1 MRARLLGAALG
12 LLVVAAPAPQAA
24 AHGDDPLLTVR
35 LDSVEGAPADLTVQV
50 QTSVSEQMVVSNPTA
65 TPLKV
70 LDPSGRPFVEVSRDG
85 VRVDVSNPFFF
96 RTLGPPDAPVAPPSS
111 ASGGTPGAGAAAS
124 QWRLATTESSWGWFD
139 PRLHPSETAEGT
151 GVVASWEI
159 PLVSGSEPLTARGS
173 LVREPMLGSW
183 MPGRVQAPDGIAV
196 QLLPGKHPAVA
207 LTRGSAGSAVVLD
220 DAGQP
225 MLRLDGDGVALDPL
239 SDAALTTSALP
250 ATPVAAGDG
259 LAQVGTGQLPRLAR
273 HPGPAAAG
281 CAGGSLPGQC
291 AGSRIAVVIDGRKT
305 TIAGEWLWQPT
316 DTALAPVPAAVAPH
330 GGSSTLLT
338 VLVLATGLAGAVGLR
353 LAVRRRSAPGAALG
367 AQA

>member
-85 VRVDVSNPFFF
+85 VRVDVRNPFFF

-111 ASGGTPGAGAAAS
+111 ASGGTPGAGAAS

-259 LAQVGTGQLPRLAR
+259 LAQVGTGSFHAWLDTRVQPLQGA
-273 HPGPAAAG
+273 PGDPSQVSAQ
-281 CAGGSLPGQC
+281 SW
-291 AGSRIAVVIDGRKT
+291 RIPVVIDGRKT

-316 DTALAPVPAAVAPH
+316 DTALAPVPASVAPH

-338 VLVLATGLAGAVGLR
+338 VLVLAAGLAGAVGLR

>member
-1 MRARLLGAALG
+1 MRATLVGVALG
-12 LLVVAAPAPQAA
+12 VLVLVGAPAPHAA

-35 LDSVEGAPADLTVQV
+35 LDSVEGAPEGLTVQV
-50 QTSVSEQMVVSNPTA
+50 QTSVSEQMVVSNVTT

-70 LDPSGRPFVEVSRDG
+70 LDPSGRPFLEVSSEG
-85 VRVDVSNPFFF
+85 VRVDVRNPFFY
-96 RTLGPPDAPVAPPSS
+96 RTLGPPDAPVAPPAS
-111 ASGGTPGAGAAAS
+111 ASDGEPGATS
-124 QWRLATTESSWGWFD
+124 QWRLATTEPSWGWFD
-139 PRLHPSETAEGT
+139 PRLHPADTADGT

-239 SDAALTTSALP
+239 SDAALTTSATP
-250 ATPVAAGDG
+250 AAPGAGGDG
-259 LAQVGTGQLPRLAR
+259 LSKVGDGSFHAWLDTRVQPLQGAPEDPSQVSAQSWEIP
-273 HPGPAAAG
+273 
-281 CAGGSLPGQC
+281 
-291 AGSRIAVVIDGRKT
+291 VVVDGEET
-305 TIAGEWLWQPT
+305 TVTGEWLWQPT
-316 DTALAPVPAAVAPH
+316 DTALAPAAEAPRD
-330 GGSSTLLT
+330 GGSSVPLAGA
-338 VLVLATGLAGAVGLR
+338 VLVAGLAGAVGLR

-367 AQA
+367 SQA